1 MATVLIV
8 VHPERD
14 EAADAANE
22 LARRLTDLA
31 VADAHRVIMSR
42 ADAERAAVATVDGV
56 DVPESLTAPVDGVDL
71 AVSIGGDGT
80 MLHTTALV
88 AGSPTPVL
96 GVNCGRLGYLTEVE
110 IDQAADAVADVL
122 SGDAEL
128 EERMRIRLEVVRA
141 DGSVDGPWTALNEGV
156 VEKREQGHTVHLA
169 VDFDGHPFMQYSA
182 DGLIVATPTGSTA
195 YSMSAR
201 GPIVEPTHRAVL
213 FTPVSPH
220 TLFDR
225 SLVLD
230 PSTAVRITV
239 ASERPAT
246 LSVDGG
252 AEAHLS
258 EGDTVVAT
266 AAEQSTLLVRTG
278 TRRFHD
284 VLRTKFGLPA
294 NVSGLEPMAARPDT
308 DNRHDTGEEHDDV
321 G

>member
-8 VHPERD
+8 VHPERT

-22 LARRLTDLA
+22 LARQLTDLA
-31 VADAHRVIMSR
+31 VADSHTVLMSS
-42 ADAERAAVATVDGV
+42 ADAARAGVV
-56 DVPESLTAPVDGVDL
+56 DVTGVHVVEPLAAPVDGIDL

-80 MLHTTALV
+80 MLYTTALV
-88 AGSPTPVL
+88 AGSPTPVI

-110 IDQAADAVADVL
+110 IDQAAEAVATAL
-122 SGDAEL
+122 AGDADL

-141 DGSVDGPWTALNEGV
+141 DGTVEGPWTALNEGV

-169 VDFDGHPFMQYSA
+169 VDFDDRPFMQYSA

-230 PSTAVRITV
+230 PSTTVRITV
-239 ASERPAT
+239 ASEREAT
-246 LSVDGG
+246 LSVDGV
-252 AEAHLS
+252 AEAQLF
-258 EGDTVVAT
+258 EGDTVIAT
-266 AAEQSTLLVRTG
+266 AADQSTLLVRTG
-278 TRRFHD
+278 ARRFHD
-284 VLRTKFGLPA
+284 VLRTKFGLPDTTLDHG
-294 NVSGLEPMAARPDT
+294 SEEGRGAR
-308 DNRHDTGEEHDDV
+308 
-321 G
+321 